1 MCYLKWFIVWTAK
14 CFLFKIFKFTLRT
27 YRKHGWFNSITIL
40 FFNFIIF
47 QIKYYKF
54 SLKLNTALHYSVS
67 NGNFEIVNLLLDTK
81 VCDVN
86 AQNKA
91 GGYTSIMLAA
101 LVPITSEYER
111 MTLKRL
117 FSEGNVNIKS
127 ADNGQTALMLA
138 VMHGN
143 KETVSLLLEAG
154 SDCNLQDKEGSTA
167 LMAACEHG
175 HIEIVRL
182 LLDNTNC
189 DPDIKDNV
197 KWILVIFLFK
207 KYFKYL
213 ITKMK

>member
-1 MCYLKWFIVWTAK
+1 MFNVNHLKLCEFI
-14 CFLFKIFKFTLRT
+14 
-27 YRKHGWFNSITIL
+27 
-40 FFNFIIF
+40 
-47 QIKYYKF
+47 
-54 SLKLNTALHYSVS
+54 KLNTALHYSVS

-101 LVPITSEYER
+101 LVPITNEYER
-111 MTLKRL
+111 ATLKRL

-127 ADNGQTALMLA
+127 NDNGQTALMLA

-143 KETVSLLLEAG
+143 KETVSLLLAAG

-182 LLDNTNC
+182 LLNNTNC

-197 KWILVIFLFK
+197 LELVSFRQSNFILYLYFFNSSRTAKPLLIFQRKSNEMTLLCCCM
-207 KYFKYL
+207 L
-213 ITKMK
+213 IAAN

>member
-1 MCYLKWFIVWTAK
+1 M
-14 CFLFKIFKFTLRT
+14 
-27 YRKHGWFNSITIL
+27 
-40 FFNFIIF
+40 
-47 QIKYYKF
+47 
-54 SLKLNTALHYSVS
+54 
-67 NGNFEIVNLLLDTK
+67 LLDTK

-101 LVPITSEYER
+101 LVPITNEYER

-117 FSEGNVNIKS
+117 FAEGNVNIKS
-127 ADNGQTALMLA
+127 NDNGQTALMLA

-143 KETVSLLLEAG
+143 KETVSLLLEAN

-182 LLDNTNC
+182 LLNNTNC

-197 KWILVIFLFK
+197 IKFELFISV
-207 KYFKYL
+207 YL
-213 ITKMK
+213 HIISFV

>member
-1 MCYLKWFIVWTAK
+1 M
-14 CFLFKIFKFTLRT
+14 
-27 YRKHGWFNSITIL
+27 
-40 FFNFIIF
+40 
-47 QIKYYKF
+47 
-54 SLKLNTALHYSVS
+54 HYSVS

-101 LVPITSEYER
+101 LVPVTNDYER

-127 ADNGQTALMLA
+127 TDNGQTALMLA

-143 KETVSLLLEAG
+143 KDTVSLLLVAG

-175 HIEIVRL
+175 HIEIVRSL
-182 LLDNTNC
+182 LNNTNC

-197 KWILVIFLFK
+197 SG
-207 KYFKYL
+207 
-213 ITKMK
+213 